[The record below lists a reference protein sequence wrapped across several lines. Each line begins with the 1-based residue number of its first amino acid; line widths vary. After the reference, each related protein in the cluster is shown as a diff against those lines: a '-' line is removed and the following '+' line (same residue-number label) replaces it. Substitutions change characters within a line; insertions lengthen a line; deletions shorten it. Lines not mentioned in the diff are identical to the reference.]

1 MTRNLFI
8 RALLLMFAG
17 GFVLTSCSKEETK
30 SLSIK
35 GSDTVLPLS
44 QKLAEE
50 FMNRHKD
57 YTVTVVGGGSGVG
70 IAALI
75 DGHTDIANASRSI
88 KEKEIKAAQAKGI
101 NPVKHTIAKD
111 GITVVV
117 HPDNPVDS
125 LTIEQISAIYDGTI
139 SNWSEVGGND
149 EAIVVYSRENSSGT
163 YVYFKEA
170 VLGDKEYRQDANLMP
185 STGAITS
192 AIGQTPGAIGYI
204 GIAYLN
210 DKTKGLVISQD
221 GSTWA
226 EPTGENVM
234 NGSYPLARGLFQ
246 YASDHAGDG
255 ITKLWYDFV
264 FSADGQKIVSQVGYI
279 PVK

>member
-1 MTRNLFI
+1 MNRKLFVQ
-8 RALLLMFAG
+8 ALFLLFVG
-17 GFVLTSCSKEETK
+17 GLTLSSCSKEESK
-30 SLSIK
+30 SLTIK

-50 FMNRHKD
+50 FMKRHEG

-70 IAALI
+70 IASLI

-88 KEKEIKAAQAKGI
+88 KEKEIKAANAKGI

-117 HPDNPVDS
+117 HPDNPIDS
-125 LTIEQISAIYDGTI
+125 LTIEQVSAIYDGTI
-139 SNWSEVGGND
+139 TNWSEVGGND
-149 EAIVVYSRENSSGT
+149 ETIVVYSRENSSGT

-210 DKTKGLVISQD
+210 AKTKGLVISED

-226 EPTGENVM
+226 EPKSENVM
-234 NGSYPLARGLFQ
+234 NGTYPLARGLFQ
-246 YASDHAGDG
+246 YASDKAGDG
-255 ITKLWYDFV
+255 ITKVWYDFV
-264 FSADGQKIVSQVGYI
+264 FSADGQEIVSQVGYI